1 MDSETKRQTF
11 KKVQDETEESTNQSK
26 REEYVEN
33 RASIL
38 IYQKAT
44 NLENPERK
52 LVYIYKKKV
61 PWSSR
66 NQNKI

>member
-52 LVYIYKKKV
+52 LVHI
-61 PWSSR
+61 
-66 NQNKI
+66 